1 MRYLGLDLGTTSL
14 GVAISDKTNT
24 LVSPLTLIKFKSED
38 YEDALKKLMDII
50 NEKNITTVV
59 LGLPK
64 NMDNTMGFAA
74 KRSLNFKDMLGKEG
88 IKVMLEDER
97 LTTVEAINIMKNN
110 GVKKINEKNK
120 TDIYPSRDVCALI
133 YKFLKQNN
141 GWAYSIEDLYFAL
154 DQSVTYGQLCF
165 ALDAFEQCGLVDCT
179 NNIEMKK
186 VSGKADLENTKA
198 SIRNLTT
205 QLMQTGQAEETLRD
219 FLEKD

>member
-24 LVSPLTLIKFKSED
+24 LVSPLTFIKFKSED

-88 IKVMLEDER
+88 IKVILEDER

-120 TDIYPSRDVCALI
+120 TDIVSAVLI
-133 YKFLKQNN
+133 LEGYLKRCNN
-141 GWAYSIEDLYFAL
+141 D
-154 DQSVTYGQLCF
+154 
-165 ALDAFEQCGLVDCT
+165 
-179 NNIEMKK
+179 K
-186 VSGKADLENTKA
+186 
-198 SIRNLTT
+198 
-205 QLMQTGQAEETLRD
+205 
-219 FLEKD
+219 